1 MYDVIAL
8 GELLIDFTPYGKSN
22 QNNDLLEVNPG
33 GAPCNVLAILSKLGY
48 KTGFIGKV
56 GNDGFGRLLKNTLE
70 DEGISTNGLVL
81 SDEYNTTAAFVHL
94 DENGER
100 SFSFYRNMGADEM
113 LTEEEINVDMNGLV
127 LSDEYNTTAA
137 FVHLDENGERSFSFY
152 RNMGADEML
161 TEEEINVDMIKN
173 SKIFHFGTLSMTKN
187 PAKSATKKAV
197 DIARENGVLVSFDP
211 NYRPALWKDEKIFHF
226 GTLSMTKNPAK
237 SATKK
242 AVDIARENGVLV
254 SFDPNYRPALWK
266 DEDLAKEAI
275 EYGLS
280 KCDILKISDNE
291 LELITNIND
300 VNEAIIEIKNKYNI
314 KLILVTLGEK
324 GSMYWYNNCIGYRRG
339 FEGNVVDTT
348 GAGDTFHGALLSK
361 IVDKDL
367 KNINIA
373 YLDKALDFAN
383 AAGSVIVGRKGSLKS
398 MPTLDEIN
406 DVLGVSLEV

>member
-56 GNDGFGRLLKNTLE
+56 GNDGFGKLLKSTLE

-113 LTEEEINVDMNGLV
+113 LTEEEINVDM
-127 LSDEYNTTAA
+127 
-137 FVHLDENGERSFSFY
+137 
-152 RNMGADEML
+152 
-161 TEEEINVDMIKN
+161 IKN
-173 SKIFHFGTLSMTKN
+173 S
-187 PAKSATKKAV
+187 
-197 DIARENGVLVSFDP
+197 
-211 NYRPALWKDEKIFHF
+211 KIFHF